1 MKKINLIIKN
11 LLISIIL
18 LIGAISVFLVGA
30 IFAST
35 LDFFGNPKAIKL
47 FSIDYIESL
56 KLYFHFNL
64 NSYLSGSVLLILV
77 FIFCLS
83 IVNEKFN
90 KFCSKIF

>member
-47 FSIDYIESL
+47 FSIDFIESL
-56 KLYFHFNL
+56 QLYFHFNL
-64 NSYLSGSVLLILV
+64 NSYIAGFIFLIL
-77 FIFCLS
+77 FFLLSLS
-83 IVNEKFN
+83 IVNEKIN
-90 KFCSKIF
+90 KFCSKIS